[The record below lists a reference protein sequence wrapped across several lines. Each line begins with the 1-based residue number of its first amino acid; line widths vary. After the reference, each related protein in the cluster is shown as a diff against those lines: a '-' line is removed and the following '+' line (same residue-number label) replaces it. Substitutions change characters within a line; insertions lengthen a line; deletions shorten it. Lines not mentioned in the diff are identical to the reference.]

1 MAVTTINI
9 DSQVLT
15 FANLAAFPITGTVK
29 TIYIAEDT
37 NFQYYWDGS
46 QYVLLTTDINIP
58 ANLIF
63 YATTAPSSVPGYE
76 RLVISPDDVD
86 YDNPAVDVPTGAI
99 TTTAQLVGEQVADAD
114 IFAGNPGILNI
125 STIGEIRRTSGTGT
139 AEFYFEIY
147 QRTSLGVETLIGTS
161 NKTAPISGGVYQQF
175 QVDCLF
181 NNGTWLSTDRVVIK
195 FYADRVAGGSNPN
208 YDFLFGGA
216 NPVRTLFPISAQ
228 LLLNVPIAI
237 GITGVTGGILD
248 EVLLTD
254 GSGKLGQSE
263 LKTVG
268 GNSLFGSGDIPVGGG
283 ITIGTTA
290 IASGTVNRILFQG
303 AGNVV
308 QQDSTFVWNNTDKRL
323 ILGTEAVADTNSRLV
338 VIGRNPSGT
347 GTTFAVHNSTGT
359 NNALVVR
366 DDTRVGIGTASP
378 NAQLH
383 VEGAF
388 PGKVGLLIN
397 GTNLAANNG
406 SFAVWQNSG
415 VDRGYIYVADVGSD
429 ALRGIKISN
438 PTATSELMVATGTRG
453 VTVTNAGSFTNTNA
467 FQTAV
472 TNLLGATTPLTVFG
486 ADVNLSS
493 LGSIINH
500 IHNTNTVG
508 RQSQLLH
515 RFFTSTNV
523 VADYG
528 GFGTELMVNT
538 NAAHSGDLFF
548 RTALTGTF
556 AERMRLKASGNLL
569 IGTTSENAGSTKVL
583 VINNGTAPS
592 GNVTDSFQQYSSDIV
607 AGNAAP
613 HFRTENG
620 DIVKIYRVGGWG
632 LPTGSFTRTTF
643 ATNTVT
649 LEQLAE
655 RVAALIQDLRDN
667 HQLLK
672 A

>member
-99 TTTAQLVGEQVADAD
+99 TTTAQLVGEQIADAN
-114 IFAGNPGILNI
+114 IFAGNPGVINI

-139 AEFYFEIY
+139 AEFYFEVY

-161 NKTAPISGGVYQQF
+161 NKTVPISGGVYQQF
-175 QVDCLF
+175 QTDCLF

-237 GITGVTGGILD
+237 GITGVTGGVTNQ
-248 EVLLTD
+248 VLITD

-263 LKTVG
+263 LKTVNS
-268 GNSLFGSGDIPVGGG
+268 NSLLGSGDVSVGTVTSIATAGLLSGGTITSSGTITTSINTNRLVGRSTAGVGVMEEITIGSGLTLSGGTLTAAGGG

-303 AGNVV
+303 AGDVV
-308 QQDSTFVWNNTDKRL
+308 QEDSTFVWNNTDKRL

-338 VIGRNPSGT
+338 VIGKGISTN
-347 GTTFAVHNSTGT
+347 TTFAVHNSTGT

-366 DDTRVGIGTASP
+366 DDTKIGIGTATLNGS
-378 NAQLH
+378 
-383 VEGAF
+383 G
-388 PGKVGLLIN
+388 VGLNIFGGASATHFKL
-397 GTNLAANNG
+397 
-406 SFAVWQNSG
+406 QNSTTG
-415 VDRGYIYVADVGSD
+415 QLSGDGFEIGLAGGSSVVTINQLENSSIDIYTNSILRSQFLANGNVTFLNSVGI
-429 ALRGIKISN
+429 GG
-438 PTATSELMVATGTRG
+438 TAPAATLEVRRAGANVQFFNT
-453 VTVTNAGSFTNTNA
+453 TNAGETDFYLAGNNAGGSARYCLFRFIANNFTNGGLYYLPNTTTTLSASVVFTATN
-467 FQTAV
+467 
-472 TNLLGATTPLTVFG
+472 
-486 ADVNLSS
+486 
-493 LGSIINH
+493 
-500 IHNTNTVG
+500 
-508 RQSQLLH
+508 
-515 RFFTSTNV
+515 NV
-523 VADYG
+523 
-528 GFGTELMVNT
+528 
-538 NAAHSGDLFF
+538 
-548 RTALTGTF
+548 
-556 AERMRLKASGNLL
+556 L
-569 IGTTSENAGSTKVL
+569 IGTTTDISTSILTINSTTKGVL
-583 VINNGTAPS
+583 LPRLTTAQK
-592 GNVTDSFQQYSSDIV
+592 NTL
-607 AGNAAP
+607 AAAAP
-613 HFRTENG
+613 TAG
-620 DIVKIYRVGGWG
+620 TLIYDTT
-632 LPTGSFTRTTF
+632 LNKLCIYTGAAFE
-643 ATNTVT
+643 TVT
-649 LEQLAE
+649 S
-655 RVAALIQDLRDN
+655 I
-667 HQLLK
+667 
-672 A
+672 

>member
-15 FANLAAFPITGTVK
+15 FANLAAFPVTGTVK

-46 QYVLLTTDINIP
+46 QYVQLTADINIP

-99 TTTAQLVGEQVADAD
+99 TTTAQLVGEQIADAN
-114 IFAGNPGILNI
+114 IFAGNPGVINI

-139 AEFYFEIY
+139 AKFYFEIY
-147 QRTSLGVETLIGTS
+147 QRTSLGVETLRGTS
-161 NKTAPISGGVYQQF
+161 NLTLPISGAVYQQF

-181 NNGTWLSTDRVVIK
+181 NNGTWLTTDRVVIK

-237 GITGVTGGILD
+237 GITGVTGGVAN

-290 IASGTVNRILFQG
+290 ITSGTVNRILFQG
-303 AGNVV
+303 AGDVV

-338 VIGRNPSGT
+338 VIGKGT
-347 GTTFAVHNSTGT
+347 GTNTTFAVHNSTGT
-359 NNALVVR
+359 NNALVVT
-366 DDTRVGIGTASP
+366 DDTRVGIGAIPAS
-378 NAQLH
+378 NVRLDVRAQGTLSGNI
-383 VEGAF
+383 VFRVRNSANNSSYMEIAGD
-388 PGKVGLLIN
+388 GTITVGQNNSNTFASALVVRSGFSGGNRLLLIN
-397 GTNLAANNG
+397 DSSNIGTYHGLEMVGTQRTGYFAIETGNNDGASITRFRGGGTNSAN
-406 SFAVWQNSG
+406 A
-415 VDRGYIYVADVGSD
+415 
-429 ALRGIKISN
+429 KI
-438 PTATSELMVATGTRG
+438 TAFIDHPGNTDLTGHWHFRLQVHLG
-453 VTVTNAGSFTNTNA
+453 NAYRT
-467 FQTAV
+467 FQT
-472 TNLLGATTPLTVFG
+472 NY
-486 ADVNLSS
+486 
-493 LGSIINH
+493 
-500 IHNTNTVG
+500 G
-508 RQSQLLH
+508 RHTLI
-515 RFFTSTNV
+515 V
-523 VADYG
+523 
-528 GFGTELMVNT
+528 E
-538 NAAHSGDLFF
+538 
-548 RTALTGTF
+548 TG
-556 AERMRLKASGNLL
+556 
-569 IGTTSENAGSTKVL
+569 I
-583 VINNGTAPS
+583 APS
-592 GNVTDSFQQYSSDIV
+592 INYADGFIQYSADIV

-643 ATNTVT
+643 DTTTVT
-649 LEQLAE
+649 LQQLAE